1 MSKLKQLEISFVKDM
16 TKKYAVETPKTAKPA
31 KISKA
36 EGLKRAASKSK
47 RMTDWLVGTSVKE
60 LEWDDDPDLPE
71 LEEIALIEKRE
82 IERVEL
88 ERERG
93 TMICTE
99 MVEGI
104 IAGVE
109 AASVV
114 GSIVTD
120 VLESSWSSYKMEVAW
135 SMVKEDQE
143 VMNRILTK
151 IREMEESRISVLE
164 NDRSGQEKQSIQKE
178 QDYIMLEEDRKE
190 HAILDSIL
198 EETGVVIETENKNW
212 EESAL
217 EELDDILGD
226 QDHDR
231 EDKLEDTMRIY
242 LENTN
247 LLSKRMVSATLVVNT
262 HLSESGLMLD
272 GQTDLFQNGTNEI
285 SDIMSGKYI
294 SHRIGTDTHDIML
307 DGQTVLLQNGTNEIS
322 DIMSGRYISH
332 RIGTDTHD
340 IPRQYESKMSVSSS
354 GLKQRCK
361 RALDDDGS
369 WWLEPSWRCRRRPGW
384 PSSSSSRRLGGTG
397 TLQRR
402 TDSLINKSNN
412 NKTLWKS
419 LNLTGNTVQFRTSS
433 TDWSWVHGAD
443 GGYEQHRG
451 GAEARD
457 DQGEGGGRGEHVGGA
472 GTQGGGGESGQVAR
486 LFVKGAKNVRVQ
498 KRDNRRQLSISNYTR
513 NFQNSLGGGS
523 WRL

>member
-1 MSKLKQLEISFVKDM
+1 M
-16 TKKYAVETPKTAKPA
+16 
-31 KISKA
+31 
-36 EGLKRAASKSK
+36 
-47 RMTDWLVGTSVKE
+47 
-60 LEWDDDPDLPE
+60 
-71 LEEIALIEKRE
+71 
-82 IERVEL
+82 
-88 ERERG
+88 
-93 TMICTE
+93 E
-99 MVEGI
+99 M
-104 IAGVE
+104 
-109 AASVV
+109 
-114 GSIVTD
+114 
-120 VLESSWSSYKMEVAW
+120 AW

-143 VMNRILTK
+143 VINRILTK
-151 IREMEESRISVLE
+151 IREMEESRIPVIE
-164 NDRSGQEKQSIQKE
+164 KDRSGQDDQSIQKE
-178 QDYIMLEEDRKE
+178 QEDVMLEEDRKE

-198 EETGVVIETENKNW
+198 EETGVVIEAENKNW

-231 EDKLEDTMRIY
+231 EDKLEDTMLIY

-247 LLSKRMVSATLVVNT
+247 LLSKRMVSATLVEEP
-262 HLSESGLMLD
+262 HLPESGLMLE

-294 SHRIGTDTHDIML
+294 SHRIGTDTHDIP
-307 DGQTVLLQNGTNEIS
+307 GHYN
-322 DIMSGRYISH
+322 
-332 RIGTDTHD
+332 
-340 IPRQYESKMSVSSS
+340 SKMSVSSS
-354 GLKQRCK
+354 GLQQGCK

-384 PSSSSSRRLGGTG
+384 PSSSSSWRLGGAG

-513 NFQNSLGGGS
+513 NFQNSVGGGS
-523 WRL
+523 